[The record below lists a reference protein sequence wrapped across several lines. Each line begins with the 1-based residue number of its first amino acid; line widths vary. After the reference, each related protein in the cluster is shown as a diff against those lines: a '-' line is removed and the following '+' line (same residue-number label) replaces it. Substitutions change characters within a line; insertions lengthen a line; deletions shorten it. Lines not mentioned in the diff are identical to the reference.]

1 MMGILYSA
9 YDILKQENNDESV
22 KLKRDHRLVIER
34 VISYISSKRVSLFEL
49 ELIKKD
55 MLGLA
60 MEAESEGISLKNKLG
75 VSEKQF
81 AESISLETEGEG
93 MHEQILLFFRKM
105 MLCVCGAYFLFFL
118 LSGAPKEYGIT
129 LDVVFYGVIIVFL
142 HDYLDK
148 IVENRFIYSENS
160 KKIRRY
166 ISIVEF
172 IGIII
177 WFQIPIDFILI
188 PGNGWIIGMILF
200 VLALGV
206 HIVNHI
212 YWNKQSEKYNWK

>member
-1 MMGILYSA
+1 MGILYSA

-81 AESISLETEGEG
+81 AESISLETEGES

-177 WFQIPIDFILI
+177 WFQIPFDFILI
-188 PGNGWIIGMILF
+188 PGNGWIVGMILF
-200 VLALGV
+200 VLALVV